1 MLIKKIT
8 LPAAGVSLAAIAL
21 LTAQPLRAQSA
32 SDSARI
38 EKLEQAVEL
47 LEKQNAELK
56 AEVNSLK
63 KHEAPAPKVAAEGPT
78 KTEIVYDGKTYVEKS
93 VPLEKSSA
101 DKWKLSTSITEMELY
116 GDIRLRYQYN
126 GGETQSRG
134 PVAAP
139 GAGIAGTNDWQERER
154 ERYRLRLGLRGTF
167 LDDWF
172 FGLRLETSNNAR
184 STNVTFGDDTA
195 SNTPGGG
202 GPFEKNSD
210 TVYVGQAYGGYKGF
224 PGFIFTGGRMPN
236 PLVTTRMVWDPD
248 INPEGL
254 AEQWKHTFVFGA
266 EAPPPP
272 SYSKDYSKDGKEVVA
287 PKPPEPFLKLDLFA
301 NFGQF
306 VYDDANP
313 ENPLGARATTTAN
326 GSKQLIPNTD
336 AFLLAW
342 QVGARFNFPQNLY
355 FQFAPTLYN
364 YAGNGD
370 TFNIHYVGGDP
381 RLTNANS
388 LNTNQTGI
396 NSLLVFDVPME
407 FGWKAWGIPMR
418 IFGDFATNFE
428 GDDRANAAVQP
439 GPPATPPGTPAAQ
452 PGPGHGSQRYAFQA
466 GLGIGQLKK
475 KGDWQIDLWYQ
486 QIQQF
491 ALDPNLIDDDI
502 FNAQENM
509 HGIAVQAT
517 YNFTAAVNLQLTYAH
532 GWWYNHNLGTG
543 GNVGSLAIATNPTA
557 EYNFFTADLNF
568 KF

>member
-1 MLIKKIT
+1 MLIKKFT
-8 LPAAGVSLAAIAL
+8 LRAAGASLAAIAL
-21 LTAQPLRAQSA
+21 LTGQSLRAQA
-32 SDSARI
+32 PSDDARI
-38 EKLEQAVEL
+38 EKLEHAVEL
-47 LEKQNAELK
+47 LQKQNAGLK
-56 AEVNSLK
+56 AEISSLK
-63 KHEAPAPKVAAEGPT
+63 KQPVSGPIIEGKT
-78 KTEIVYDGKTYVEKS
+78 KTEVTYDGKTYVEKV
-93 VPLEKSSA
+93 VPAEKSSA

-116 GDIRLRYQYN
+116 GDVRLRYQYN
-126 GGETQSRG
+126 GGRTDDT
-134 PVAAP
+134 PVAPP
-139 GAGIAGTNDWQERER
+139 GQGVAGTHDWQERER
-154 ERYRLRLGLRGTF
+154 ERYRLRLGLRGTL

-172 FGLRLETSNNAR
+172 FGVRLETSNNAR

-195 SNTPGGG
+195 SSTPGGG

-224 PGFIFTGGRMPN
+224 PGFTFTGGRMPN
-236 PLVTTRMVWDPD
+236 PLVNTRMVWDPD

-254 AEQWKHTFVFGA
+254 AEQWKHTFVFGG
-266 EAPPPP
+266 EPPPPP
-272 SYSKDYSKDGKEVVA
+272 SYSKDSSKDGKVVA
-287 PKPPEPFLKLDLFA
+287 GPPAEPFLKLDLFA
-301 NFGQF
+301 NFAQF

-326 GSKQLIPNTD
+326 GGTQLVPNTD

-342 QVGARFNFPQNLY
+342 QIGAKFNFPHFY
-355 FQFAPTLYN
+355 FQLAPTLYN
-364 YAGNGD
+364 YTGNGD

-388 LNTNQTGI
+388 LATNQTGI
-396 NSLLVFDVPME
+396 NSLLVFDMPVE

-428 GDDRANAAVQP
+428 GDDRATAAGQP
-439 GPPATPPGTPAAQ
+439 GQ
-452 PGPGHGSQRYAFQA
+452 GSQRYAYQA
-466 GLGIGQLKK
+466 GLGIGQLKNK
-475 KGDWQIDLWYQ
+475 HDWEIDVWYQ
-486 QIQQF
+486 HTEQY

-502 FNAQENM
+502 FNAQENL

-543 GNVGSLAIATNPTA
+543 GNVPSLAIAINPTNQ
-557 EYNFFTADLNF
+557 YNFFTADLNF